1 MKSPIKIIITS
12 LIIVM
17 SLNVS
22 AQVEIEKYDTR
33 IGKIEFEN
41 GFEKGVPTLESS
53 KKLIESFDV
62 MNATTAYSWAM
73 PLVTF
78 YSLFEGITKN
88 NGVGNNDIVLFDGLN
103 NVRPF
108 LTSNNSTPYIMSA
121 IDLSQTGPM
130 VLDVPEGMLLGFIDD
145 AWQRPIIDLG
155 LTGLGKGQGEKIVV
169 VGPGQDLETNGYH
182 QVSSKT
188 NLVFVAYRILD
199 PDPEKAMALLN
210 KVQHYPY
217 HDRLMMPK
225 SKVIIA
231 KEENNQWAQ
240 GISGMDYWEALHEVM
255 QREVVEERDRLF
267 YGMLKPLGLEKGT
280 DYLPTKEQLKIL
292 EEAAFLGEA
301 TAKAYTFNK
310 RFDSRVWR
318 EGSQWEHLLNMNPNQ
333 REGYTDQF
341 EGRAAFFYEATSM
354 SVSYTQKILGTG
366 SKYLFSYKDDDSKS
380 LDGATNYK
388 LHVPADVPVEL
399 FWDVSVYETRNRIY
413 ITNES
418 GVVNIGSRTDGIK
431 TNEDGS
437 IDLYFG
443 PKSPS
448 KKLESNW
455 IQTVSGENWFACFR
469 FYGPLEPYYDGS
481 FPLPNIEQ
489 AK

>member
-88 NGVGNNDIVLFDGLN
+88 NGAGNNDIVLFDGLN

-280 DYLPTKEQLKIL
+280 DYSPTKEQLKIL

-354 SVSYTQKILGTG
+354 YV
-366 SKYLFSYKDDDSKS
+366 
-380 LDGATNYK
+380 
-388 LHVPADVPVEL
+388 
-399 FWDVSVYETRNRIY
+399 
-413 ITNES
+413 
-418 GVVNIGSRTDGIK
+418 
-431 TNEDGS
+431 
-437 IDLYFG
+437 
-443 PKSPS
+443 
-448 KKLESNW
+448 
-455 IQTVSGENWFACFR
+455 
-469 FYGPLEPYYDGS
+469 
-481 FPLPNIEQ
+481 
-489 AK
+489 